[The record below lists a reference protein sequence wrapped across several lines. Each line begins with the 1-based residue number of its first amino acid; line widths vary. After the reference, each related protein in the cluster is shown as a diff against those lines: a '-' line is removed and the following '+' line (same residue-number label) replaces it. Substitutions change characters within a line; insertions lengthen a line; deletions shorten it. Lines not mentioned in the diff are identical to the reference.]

1 MLFFSAGNIY
11 SMMHTTTMN
20 QMGGLAKHMPVT
32 AILMLFATV
41 AICALPPLNGFVSEL
56 LIYIGMF
63 NGVSDGHEV
72 LYSIAG
78 IIALSLIGG
87 IVVIAFTKLYG
98 VVFLGSPRSHHVA
111 ESTEVDNLRIAA
123 MAIPAVLIL
132 FIGMFPQYAIRPIAI
147 VAEAISGADN
157 SIAVNHFAPTL
168 QSVSAVAWVLVA
180 VVLLLFALKHKLQSN
195 RKIEYGPTWGCGFTA
210 PNIRMQYTGESFSE
224 GLESIGKPLMKNA
237 VDGRAVDKSE
247 IFPSPHNYRI
257 EHKDK
262 VDSLFGMWWVK
273 MMHRI
278 NNWVMRLRTGRVNN
292 YITFAL
298 AFFVVVLILT
308 IVGIL

>member
-1 MLFFSAGNIY
+1 
-11 SMMHTTTMN
+11 
-20 QMGGLAKHMPVT
+20 
-32 AILMLFATV
+32 MLFATI

-56 LIYIGMF
+56 LIYVGMF

-87 IVVIAFTKLYG
+87 IVVLAFTKLYG

-111 ESTEVDNLRIAA
+111 ESMEVDNLRIGA
-123 MAIPAVLIL
+123 MAIPAVFIL
-132 FIGMFPQYAIRPIAI
+132 FIGLFPQFAIRPIAI

-157 SIAVNHFAPTL
+157 SIAVNHFVPTL
-168 QSVSAVAWVLVA
+168 QSLSAVAWVLIA
-180 VVLLLFALKHKLQSN
+180 IVLLLFVLKHKLQSN
-195 RKIEYGPTWGCGFTA
+195 RKIEQGPTWGCGFTA
-210 PNIRMQYTGESFSE
+210 SNVRMQYTGESFSE
-224 GLESIGKPLMKNA
+224 GLESIGKPLMKDA

-262 VDSLFGMWWVK
+262 VDSLFGTWWVK

-278 NNWVMRLRTGRVNN
+278 NEWVMRLRTGRVNN